1 MKKRILLF
9 TLVPLLLLLF
19 LAFYKSGNLQSYSIA
34 EPTVVSLAQG
44 FDVDNADTG
53 TLTITMAMPLERVK
67 KEGKVDKILI
77 FESKYIDG
85 LQLVYDVTGNF
96 LEGGVPHIQST
107 KVMLFDGNRHTIA
120 YSYDRERDGQAM
132 LVDNE
137 PIAIGRYLGKK
148 ATGGIT
154 GAVVGIS
161 QPHLLEG
168 ATATF
173 EARRFK

>member
-1 MKKRILLF
+1 MKKEIIFF
-9 TLVPLLLLLF
+9 TLIPLALF
-19 LAFYKSGNLQSYSIA
+19 LFLVFYKAGTLQSYSIA
-34 EPTVVSLAQG
+34 EPRVISLAQG

-85 LQLVYDVTGNF
+85 LQLVYDVTGQF
-96 LEGGVPHIQST
+96 LEGGVPQLQST
-107 KVMLFDGNRHTIA
+107 KVMLFDGNKHTLA
-120 YSYDRERDGQAM
+120 YSYDRARDGQAIF
-132 LVDNE
+132 VDGE
-137 PIAIGRYLGKK
+137 PIAMGRYLGKK
-148 ATGGIT
+148 TTETPT
-154 GAVVGIS
+154 GAAVGIL
-161 QPHLLEG
+161 QPYLLEG